1 MSVKH
6 LKKAISSKTV
16 VVVCSAPQYPH
27 GVIDDV
33 QAIAKVC
40 KSYGVPLHVDSA
52 IGGYILPFI
61 EMERPG
67 TIKPWDF
74 RVDGVTSINADIH
87 KYGYAPKGSSSL
99 IFKNSN
105 IRRSQFFAF
114 STWPGGLF
122 IAPTVLGSKNGGTF
136 SSAWGSLLGLGVK
149 GFR

>member
-33 QAIAKVC
+33 QAIARVC
-40 KSYGVPLHVDSA
+40 KSYGVPLHVDAA

-67 TIKPWDF
+67 SIKPWDF

-87 KYGYAPKGSSSL
+87 KYGYAPKGSSAL
-99 IFKNSN
+99 IFKDSN

>member
-33 QAIAKVC
+33 QEIAKVC

-61 EMERPG
+61 EM
-67 TIKPWDF
+67 
-74 RVDGVTSINADIH
+74 
-87 KYGYAPKGSSSL
+87 
-99 IFKNSN
+99 
-105 IRRSQFFAF
+105 
-114 STWPGGLF
+114 
-122 IAPTVLGSKNGGTF
+122 
-136 SSAWGSLLGLGVK
+136 
-149 GFR
+149 